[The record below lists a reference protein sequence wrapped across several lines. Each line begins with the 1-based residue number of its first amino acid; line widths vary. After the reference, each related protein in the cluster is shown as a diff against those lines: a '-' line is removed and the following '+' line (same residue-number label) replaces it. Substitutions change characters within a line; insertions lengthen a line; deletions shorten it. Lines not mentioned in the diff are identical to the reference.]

1 MSKILKL
8 ANGREITATVS
19 STITEIEIPVESF
32 GEVDGLVELLTPTN
46 LSTVQFDGR
55 TYRELALIGASAETT
70 GGRLFATVLLEL
82 CVEDR
87 IEDAKQQAVDAYTLQ
102 LIEEG
107 LL

>member
-8 ANGREITATVS
+8 ANGREIITTVS
-19 STITEIEIPVESF
+19 STIEAVQIPVESF
-32 GEVDGLVELLTPTN
+32 TEVDALLEILTPTN
-46 LSTVQFDGR
+46 LATVQFDGR
-55 TYRELALIGASAETT
+55 TYQELALIGASAETT
-70 GGRLFATVLLEL
+70 GGRMFATVLLEL